1 MILLF
6 LLSLRLEAWA
16 DSQPGSTIRSASAN
30 EVKKVDVW
38 TGIDKLKH
46 FSVSLILTTSSYYYM
61 KKPFGYSNDTALTIS
76 IPFSFLVGLGK
87 EFKDEKEVGNHFSM
101 KDLTV
106 DILGIAS
113 GWAIANNL
121 R

>member
-1 MILLF
+1 MDG
-6 LLSLRLEAWA
+6 WA
-16 DSQPGSTIRSASAN
+16 DSISLSDSEPRLHIGLTSAN
-30 EVKKVDVW
+30 KAKKADAW
-38 TGIDKLKH
+38 NGIDKLKH
-46 FSVSLILTTSSYYYM
+46 FSISLILTTSSYYYM
-61 KKPFGYSNDTALTIS
+61 KKPFGFSNDTSLSVS

-87 EFKDEKEVGNHFSM
+87 EFRDKKEDGNRFSM

-113 GWAIANNL
+113 GWIIANNL

>member
-1 MILLF
+1 M
-6 LLSLRLEAWA
+6 EALA
-16 DSQPGSTIRSASAN
+16 DSISLSDSEPNLYMRLTSVS
-30 EVKKVDVW
+30 EVKKVDAW
-38 TGIDKLKH
+38 NGIDKLKH

-61 KKPFGYSNDTALTIS
+61 KKPFGFSNEISLSVS

-87 EFKDEKEVGNHFSM
+87 EFRDKKQEGNHFSM

-106 DILGIAS
+106 DILGIVT
-113 GWAIANNL
+113 GWVIVNNL

>member
-1 MILLF
+1 MD
-6 LLSLRLEAWA
+6 AWA
-16 DSQPGSTIRSASAN
+16 DSISLSDSEPNLQIRLTSAS
-30 EVKKVDVW
+30 EVKKTDAW
-38 TGIDKLKH
+38 NGIDKLKH

-61 KKPFGYSNDTALTIS
+61 KKPFGFSNDTSLSVS

-87 EFKDEKEVGNHFSM
+87 EFKDKKEDGNHFSM

-113 GWAIANNL
+113 GWVIANNL

>member
-1 MILLF
+1 M
-6 LLSLRLEAWA
+6 RL
-16 DSQPGSTIRSASAN
+16 TSAS
-30 EVKKVDVW
+30 EVKKADAW
-38 TGIDKLKH
+38 NGIDKLKH

-61 KKPFGYSNDTALTIS
+61 KKPFGFSNDTSLSVS

-87 EFKDEKEVGNHFSM
+87 EFRDKKEVGNHFSM

-106 DILGIAS
+106 DILGIVS
-113 GWAIANNL
+113 GWVIVNNL

>member
-1 MILLF
+1 M
-6 LLSLRLEAWA
+6 EAWA
-16 DSQPGSTIRSASAN
+16 DSISLSDSEPNVSIRLTSIA
-30 EVKKVDVW
+30 EVKKADAW
-38 TGIDKLKH
+38 NGIDKLKH

-61 KKPFGYSNDTALTIS
+61 KKPFGFSNDTSLSVS

-87 EFKDEKEVGNHFSM
+87 EFRDKKQDGNHFSM

-106 DILGIAS
+106 DILGIVS
-113 GWAIANNL
+113 GWVIANNL

>member
-1 MILLF
+1 L
-6 LLSLRLEAWA
+6 A
-16 DSQPGSTIRSASAN
+16 DSIPVSDSEPNSDIRLTSVS
-30 EVKKVDVW
+30 EFKRVDAW
-38 TGIDKLKH
+38 NGIDKLKH

-61 KKPFGYSNDTALTIS
+61 KKPFGFSNDTSLSVS

-87 EFKDEKEVGNHFSM
+87 EFRDNKEDGNHFSM

-113 GWAIANNL
+113 GWVIANNL